1 MVQIAAK
8 EVTLKQLRQSV
19 DLKVTRD
26 ASFFTEWQQ
35 PDDRLSPSDR
45 ELLDRVQANFTALMD
60 DPPMLENTVKMV
72 ILAPLLDLAGF
83 YRQPF
88 QLETESSAEI
98 TANDGDTVIRGRID
112 VLVLKQKFWLL
123 VIESKRS
130 DFSVTRA
137 LPQALAYMVGSPNP
151 DQPTFGMIANGN
163 EFLFVKSIGPPTAQY
178 ATSRLF
184 SLINPG
190 NELAAVL
197 NILKTIGQLAIN

>member
-1 MVQIAAK
+1 MRRI
-8 EVTLKQLRQSV
+8 TC
-19 DLKVTRD
+19 DT
-26 ASFFTEWQQ
+26 SFFTEWQQ
-35 PDDRLSPSDR
+35 PDDRLSPADR
-45 ELLDRVQANFTALMD
+45 ELLDRVQDNFTALMD

-88 QLETESSAEI
+88 QLETESSVAIE
-98 TANDGDTVIRGRID
+98 ANDGDTVIRGRID

-137 LPQALAYMVGSPNP
+137 LPQALAYMLGSPNQS
-151 DQPTFGMIANGN
+151 QPTFGMISNGN
-163 EFLFVKSIGPPTAQY
+163 EFLFVKSIGSPTAQY

-190 NELAAVL
+190 NELPAVL
-197 NILKTIGQLAIN
+197 NILKTIGQLAVA